1 MRQFFVAFAVA
12 VSLLTFGNPAKAQ
25 YTTKS
30 SSTQSAAKPAA
41 QQQARPAAAPSR
53 ATAAQTRSNLYRP
66 RNQPV
71 QDTGEEDL
79 PSFEAMDAKGG
90 GDKAAQEGASEQPA
104 STGGNAYFN
113 MVQQRKAMEAAQAQG
128 SNQGSEQGSAQ
139 GSAQGSL
146 QAAPP
151 VMPKG
156 EVWFYVT
163 DFSTDKVRRFTICNY
178 KRVLQNR
185 TDTEI
190 DRLVLELEWTGKK
203 LTQEYKKVKPKENV
217 VTVSASYQDNCEVIR
232 ARPKMTVKT
241 CRIGAAVN
249 EACEKLVIQ
258 K

>member
-79 PSFEAMDAKGG
+79 PSFEAMDANG

-113 MVQQRKAMEAAQAQG
+113 MVQQRRAKEAEQTKGAEQKTGKEAQQSAQA
-128 SNQGSEQGSAQ
+128 
-139 GSAQGSL
+139 
-146 QAAPP
+146 AAEPKGP
-151 VMPKG
+151 AMPKG
-156 EVWFYVT
+156 EVWAYIT
-163 DFSTDKVRRFTICNY
+163 DFSTDKVGRFTICNY
-178 KRVLQNR
+178 KHVLQNK

-190 DRLVLELEWTGKK
+190 ERLVLLYQWAGKT
-203 LTQEYKKVKPKENV
+203 LTQEYRSVKPKENV
-217 VTVSASYQDNCEVIR
+217 VVTSASYEDNCEVMR
-232 ARPKMTVKT
+232 AKPKMTVQT
-241 CRIGAAVN
+241 CRIGAAVK
-249 EACEKLVIQ
+249 EACEKLIIQ

>member
-90 GDKAAQEGASEQPA
+90 DKAAQEGASEQPA

-128 SNQGSEQGSAQ
+128 SNQGSAQ

-190 DRLVLELEWTGKK
+190 DRLVLELEWAGKK